1 MPYIEP
7 EISNVVVEW
16 LQLVLRILEVPRS
29 NFCSET
35 GYPDSDFSWFSSV
48 PLGEYQDSTLN

>member
-16 LQLVLRILEVPRS
+16 LQLVLRIQEVPPS
-29 NFCSET
+29 NFYSET
-35 GYPDSDFSWFSSV
+35 GYPDSDFLWLPSV
-48 PLGEYQDSTLN
+48 PLREYQDSTLN